1 MAKDVPDTP
10 GRVKVFVPATK
21 VEDVEY
27 CTLYVVA
34 SAAAAQINVGFLL
47 TLVAPL
53 AGDSKAGA
61 LRTVVNLLAADQA
74 DVPATFV
81 ALTLQ

>member
-1 MAKDVPDTP
+1 MDKDIAATPFLVTVPV
-10 GRVKVFVPATK
+10 VKFD
-21 VEDVEY
+21 EVEY
-27 CTLYVVA
+27 WTLYAVA
-34 SAAAAQINVGFLL
+34 PAAAAQINVGFLL

-53 AGDSKAGA
+53 AGAVKTGA
-61 LRTVVNLLAADQA
+61 LRTVVKLLAADHA

>member
-1 MAKDVPDTP
+1 M
-10 GRVKVFVPATK
+10 
-21 VEDVEY
+21 
-27 CTLYVVA
+27 YVVA
-34 SAAAAQINVGFLL
+34 SAAADQLKVGVLL
-47 TLVAPL
+47 TLVDPL

-61 LRTVVNLLAADQA
+61 LRTVVKLLAADQA